1 MYLDH
6 VQKYSGEGRKVA
18 CGGGGL
24 LSQSSVT
31 VCQIQSQSQF
41 PIPLSH
47 FLTRPPSSLTLRG
60 QVPRGIE
67 SRPLMGIKFEGKH
80 MELWTSQPLKA
91 CCKS

>member
-1 MYLDH
+1 MHLDH
-6 VQKYSGEGRKVA
+6 VQKYGGERRKVA

-47 FLTRPPSSLTLRG
+47 FLTRPPLPLPSGDKSLVVSNHGLWW
-60 QVPRGIE
+60 
-67 SRPLMGIKFEGKH
+67 
-80 MELWTSQPLKA
+80 ELNSKENTWNSELHNL
-91 CCKS
+91 